1 MQISMLL
8 RNSVSR
14 FNQAADLVCVE
25 YAIAIR
31 SSSPCCPSD
40 RLEFNRLVK
49 IKMAATDCESVTALH
64 TVNEVNHVR
73 SKLTA

>member
-1 MQISMLL
+1 MQISQLL
-8 RNSVSR
+8 RNSASR
-14 FNQAADLVCVE
+14 FNQAADLVCFE
-25 YAIAIR
+25 YAIANRCGI
-31 SSSPCCPSD
+31 SCPSD

-64 TVNEVNHVR
+64 TINEANYVH